1 MEQNDKLSLPG
12 NKLIWQ
18 GQNSRFS
25 LWRRSSHREQ
35 LFQLKKSKHIIIQS
49 FVRLPKL
56 FFLFIKKEKWN
67 KLNWQGSD
75 GRLCSLLGS
84 NRHREQSSRSKKGK
98 NIILKRF
105 AKRAKLFL
113 YFKNWNVSSHQEDK
127 RYFSDDTNL
136 KKNRYIKWMVKLQN
150 EFIKYLIIGQ
160 NDNNTEDC
168 YMEESC
174 RNKKAAKCRDVTE
187 GDRYS
192 KLETQKSVCPKL
204 SSINRPN
211 FRVHLYYQLNVIG
224 RRSKLQ
230 SHLNSSPF
238 SSNSIDRRGHKGRT
252 HQEFERSK
260 PIAMNKERIIDNVDG
275 CFDREWS
282 VDPAS
287 RFDNEHIF
295 ALDT

>member
-1 MEQNDKLSLPG
+1 MERNDKLSLPC

-18 GQNSRFS
+18 G
-25 LWRRSSHREQ
+25 RSSHREQ
-35 LFQLKKSKHIIIQS
+35 SLQLKKRKHIIIER

-56 FFLFIKKEKWN
+56 FFLFIKNEKWN

-84 NRHREQSSRSKKGK
+84 SRHREQSSRSKKGK
-98 NIILKRF
+98 HIILKRF

-113 YFKNWNVSSHQEDK
+113 YFKNWNGSSHQEDK
-127 RYFSDDTNL
+127 CYFSDDTHL
-136 KKNRYIKWMVKLQN
+136 KNNGIRYIKWMVKLQN

-174 RNKKAAKCRDVTE
+174 RNKKAAKCRDLTE

-224 RRSKLQ
+224 RHSKLP

-238 SSNSIDRRGHKGRT
+238 SSNSVDRRGHKGRT

-260 PIAMNKERIIDNVDG
+260 PIAMNEERIIDNDDG
-275 CFDREWS
+275 CCDREWS

-287 RFDNEHIF
+287 RFDNEDIF